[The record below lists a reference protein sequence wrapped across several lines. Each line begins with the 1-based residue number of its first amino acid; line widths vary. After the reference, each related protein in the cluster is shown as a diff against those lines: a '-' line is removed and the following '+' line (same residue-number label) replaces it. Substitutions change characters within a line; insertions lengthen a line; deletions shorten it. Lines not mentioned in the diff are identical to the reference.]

1 MAASEWQ
8 PAHGLRQLWHV
19 RLSDNIIVKC
29 VAPCA
34 QVSRDPF
41 CRLFAE
47 GASAGLQCLTQRMD
61 PQDERTISASKTSPK
76 PTAAPRGID
85 QCWHVAIICAMTTF
99 LTSATI
105 RSSGFLY
112 IGIMR
117 EFHADRGQ
125 AAWPICLMGAMA
137 NMAGLVAGPLI
148 QKFTPPPV
156 MFAGSIIMSGGIIA
170 SSFAPSITWIAVTQ
184 GIVFGIGSGLVFMT
198 LPVFVNQ
205 YFDKYRGFA
214 LGIMYTGS
222 TSSAFVFPRLLL
234 YLEKTYN
241 FRSSIMIFGA
251 IIGHAIAISLLLKE
265 PPWIRRKRAEDALAV
280 KQAKQIFTIQ
290 KECMKERSNTIL
302 KDALPGEKVEGNA
315 KDKAKKP
322 VNPWSLRHGFTVLE
336 SPMFYVVALTYIVF
350 GYNFDVFMAT
360 IVDFAIDKGTDLEA
374 AVGLIP
380 LFSMTDTFGRLC
392 IPLLADRGYLRR
404 STLAM
409 LTYLWMSVALQVF
422 PLVCGYYHLLAACLC
437 FTMAVGCGIIMYP
450 ILMADYM
457 GIQRLPISYG
467 IVGTVAGPLFIV
479 KPLFIGYFRDYVG
492 SYDNMY
498 RFLSVGVFAVGL
510 AWLAVCLSERRKRKT
525 WQPPAEGATEAIVVA
540 GHAIYCNP
548 GFAAT
553 EPGCR
558 DVYCAGSKARKCDPE
573 CGTVST

>member
-1 MAASEWQ
+1 
-8 PAHGLRQLWHV
+8 
-19 RLSDNIIVKC
+19 
-29 VAPCA
+29 
-34 QVSRDPF
+34 
-41 CRLFAE
+41 
-47 GASAGLQCLTQRMD
+47 MD
-61 PQDERTISASKTSPK
+61 AQDERTISASKTPPK
-76 PTAAPRGID
+76 PTATPRGVD

-112 IGIMR
+112 IGIMK

-170 SSFAPSITWIAVTQ
+170 SSFAPTITWIAVTQ

-214 LGIMYTGS
+214 LGIVYTGS

-234 YLEKTYN
+234 YLENTYN
-241 FRSSIMIFGA
+241 FRGSIMIFGA
-251 IIGHAIAISLLLKE
+251 IIGHVIAISLLLKE
-265 PPWIRRKRAEDALAV
+265 PPWIRRKRAEDGLAV

-290 KECMKERSNTIL
+290 KECMKEQSNTIQ
-302 KDALPGEKVEGNA
+302 KDALPGKKGEGNA

-322 VNPWSLRHGFTVLE
+322 VNPWSLRHGLTVLE
-336 SPMFYVVALTYIVF
+336 SPMFYVVTLTYIVF

-422 PLVCGYYHLLAACLC
+422 PHVCGYYHLLAACLC
-437 FTMAVGCGIIMYP
+437 LATAIGCGVTMYP

-479 KPLFIGYFRDYVG
+479 KPLFIGYFRDHVG

-498 RFLSVGVFAVGL
+498 RFLSVGVFTVGL
-510 AWLAVCLSERRKRKT
+510 VWLAVSLSERRKRKT
-525 WQPPAEGATEAIVVA
+525 WQPPAEGAAEAIVVA

-548 GFAAT
+548 GFVAT